1 MAPPAAQGKGHGF
14 GLRSTQC
21 ISSVAQDLLALHFAS
36 IVAQKAPADR
46 IHSQPAMFNIRL
58 RSSSTSVFHISYSS
72 HPSTSFV
79 FNMQSRFVLAVPSS
93 PLAYP
98 DFAFKINA

>member
-21 ISSVAQDLLALHFAS
+21 ISSVAQDLLALNFAS

-46 IHSQPAMFNIRL
+46 IHL

-72 HPSTSFV
+72 HPSTSFE
-79 FNMQSRFVLAVPSS
+79 FNLRSRFVIAVPLS
-93 PLAYP
+93 PLADP